1 MTLALLHNAILQV
14 FTNLFYHS
22 HNLLSIVLLPQ
33 YFTGASWKLKNM
45 IEHPEI
51 FWLSDEL
58 MSSGERINQDMSES
72 RAFEPCY
79 RSVTES

>member
-14 FTNLFYHS
+14 FTNLFYRS
-22 HNLLSIVLLPQ
+22 HNPSFHLVTAAVFHGIVL
-33 YFTGASWKLKNM
+33 KMKNL

-51 FWLSDEL
+51 FWLFDEAVR
-58 MSSGERINQDMSES
+58 SGERINQDLSES
-72 RAFEPCY
+72 RAYVGRY